1 MNQLRSTALVHPHGP
16 QAQDRYRWLLLTG
29 WFALISTVLPLVI
42 ASPPRIE
49 PLNAVPIA
57 VATLAL
63 AAYNLALKRYW
74 PIALALLVAVIAVL
88 AWITMR

>member
-1 MNQLRSTALVHPHGP
+1 MNQLRPTAIAHDHFAE
-16 QAQDRYRWLLLTG
+16 AQDRYRWLLLTG

-63 AAYNLALKRYW
+63 AAYNVALKRYW
-74 PIALALLVAVIAVL
+74 PIGVALLIAVIAVL